1 MKPAT
6 VHSRS
11 ADERADVPMKL
22 NDERARNTLPRT
34 KRIWFSRQ
42 DAVPTCRAK
51 RHTCRAKRHTDRCRD
66 VRRPRSSRRS
76 SPRWSASSSR
86 RRRPPRSR
94 LEAATRPRRSRRHS
108 LYGRRPAPPA
118 TPSARPTRPDP
129 RAPSA
134 ARLGASTVGAAR
146 ASDSRRFQS
155 TACRHPEEFSRRG
168 TRRSS
173 GACRLLWGGSRRRGR
188 CTRAPS
194 GSPHHKRCPCYQEQ
208 QRRAAAAA
216 RGRPPAR
223 AASRPS
229 SQPNT

>member
-22 NDERARNTLPRT
+22 NDERARNTLPRRAT

-42 DAVPTCRAK
+42 DAVPTCRVK

-94 LEAATRPRRSRRHS
+94 LEAATRPRRSPRRLRGGS
-108 LYGRRPAPPA
+108 ARGRRRSGRA
-118 TPSARPTRPDP
+118 SP
-129 RAPSA
+129 RAC
-134 ARLGASTVGAAR
+134 GAPR
-146 ASDSRRFQS
+146 RRFRVS
-155 TACRHPEEFSRRG
+155 AWTRG

-173 GACRLLWGGSRRRGR
+173 RRRFSTADDDAVTTTTEMGGLEDEWTSRRWVDSISYR
-188 CTRAPS
+188 
-194 GSPHHKRCPCYQEQ
+194 
-208 QRRAAAAA
+208 
-216 RGRPPAR
+216 
-223 AASRPS
+223 
-229 SQPNT
+229 N